1 MIIWLN
7 NAHDEPELSGPA
19 RPVRAAAGA
28 ASPVDAPAE
37 PKAAPKATLK
47 ADATSD
53 VAVDVLQRPLQALQ
67 APESARPAWL
77 GSIAPAQRYSKQ
89 GMALPQRLESAASAA
104 ASAAAGA
111 AITSAESSSMA
122 VAPALLAPTGSESNE
137 LSELERTQVVTAA
150 LSMPYQVAFSTVAE
164 PSVAPA
170 ARSAPLPRRT
180 PGLRPIVLP
189 DAPSWAAP
197 PALAQSVALTRT
209 GTVDDTLG
217 ALLQAP
223 MLALDTVKDKLSE
236 LAQGAASVASLASK
250 ATLGG
255 AKAESDVRGPRIV
268 RAVPVDPVCLEQA
281 LPQQQDKAK
290 ALGLGQ
296 GSRAIVDAQ
305 PVAAEPPRKG
315 LLRGLVRRRRVSKQ
329 AAAQTAAQT
338 VAPTAVQTSAHTDA
352 RTVRALS
359 AASSALSG
367 MMALEQCVPLYDED
381 EAGILPEG
389 ATPRY
394 DVNARPIDQM
404 DEDLTYEQ
412 WIKQQGV
419 PFAALERSNLTRAEL
434 EPASALPT
442 SALPTST
449 GAVEPGTVEPWAAE
463 PVGAASSIV
472 NGGCGATTTPVL
484 QALRWK
490 NELNSKSLE
499 PWGTV
504 PQERLTQRLNSYFL
518 HADHF
523 SESLKRAGRQH
534 QMAAV
539 LGYGIFRQWLQRR
552 RSAQHEIKGMVA
564 PSSESLFYYTALLL
578 IETMIFAMRADG
590 RIEQDEHD
598 SLLEFGGAIFGDK
611 LPEMRGELDR
621 LLTVD
626 IDPEHLAQLVQF
638 PEESIDMYLLSAVIL
653 DGNCMLER
661 SYLEALAACL
671 GIDPTLRRR
680 LDLRAHELVVGQN
693 HGLSAPTRS

>member
-37 PKAAPKATLK
+37 TKAAPKATLK
-47 ADATSD
+47 AEATSD
-53 VAVDVLQRPLQALQ
+53 VAVDVLQRPLKALK

-89 GMALPQRLESAASAA
+89 GVALPQRLESAASAA

-122 VAPALLAPTGSESNE
+122 ATVPALPVPAGSESNE

-150 LSMPYQVAFSTVAE
+150 LSMPYQVTFSTVAE
-164 PSVAPA
+164 PTAAPG

-255 AKAESDVRGPRIV
+255 AKAESDARGPRIV

-315 LLRGLVRRRRVSKQ
+315 LLRGLVRRRRVSKH
-329 AAAQTAAQT
+329 TAG
-338 VAPTAVQTSAHTDA
+338 

-367 MMALEQCVPLYDED
+367 LMALEQCAPLYYED

-389 ATPRY
+389 STPRY

-449 GAVEPGTVEPWAAE
+449 GAVEPRTVEPWAAE

>member
-1 MIIWLN
+1 M
-7 NAHDEPELSGPA
+7 
-19 RPVRAAAGA
+19 AA
-28 ASPVDAPAE
+28 
-37 PKAAPKATLK
+37 T
-47 ADATSD
+47 
-53 VAVDVLQRPLQALQ
+53 
-67 APESARPAWL
+67 
-77 GSIAPAQRYSKQ
+77 
-89 GMALPQRLESAASAA
+89 
-104 ASAAAGA
+104 
-111 AITSAESSSMA
+111 
-122 VAPALLAPTGSESNE
+122 APALPAPAGSEINE

-150 LSMPYQVAFSTVAE
+150 LSMPYQVAFSTAAE
-164 PSVAPA
+164 PTAAPG

-189 DAPSWAAP
+189 DAPSWATP

-236 LAQGAASVASLASK
+236 LAQGAACVASIASK
-250 ATLGG
+250 ASLGG
-255 AKAESDVRGPRIV
+255 AKAESDARGPRIV

-315 LLRGLVRRRRVSKQ
+315 LLRGLVRRRVSKH
-329 AAAQTAAQT
+329 AA
-338 VAPTAVQTSAHTDA
+338 VC
-352 RTVRALS
+352 TVRALS

-367 MMALEQCVPLYDED
+367 LMALEQCAPLYDED
-381 EAGILPEG
+381 EAGILPES

-434 EPASALPT
+434 DPASALPT
-442 SALPTST
+442 SALPTSALPTST
-449 GAVEPGTVEPWAAE
+449 GAAE

-472 NGGCGATTTPVL
+472 NGGCGATATPVL

-534 QMAAV
+534 QMAAL

-578 IETMIFAMRADG
+578 IETMIFAMRDDG

-693 HGLSAPTRS
+693 QGLSVPTRS

>member
-1 MIIWLN
+1 MIIRLN

-19 RPVRAAAGA
+19 RPVRAAAAA
-28 ASPVDAPAE
+28 ASPVDVQSE
-37 PKAAPKATLK
+37 LKAAPKA
-47 ADATSD
+47 DATSAA
-53 VAVDVLQRPLQALQ
+53 AVDVLQRPLQAPK

-77 GSIAPAQRYSKQ
+77 GSIAPAQCYSKQ
-89 GMALPQRLESAASAA
+89 GEALPQRLESAATTAA
-104 ASAAAGA
+104 VA
-111 AITSAESSSMA
+111 AITSAESSSMEA
-122 VAPALLAPTGSESNE
+122 TAPALPAPAGSEINE

-150 LSMPYQVAFSTVAE
+150 LSMPYQVAFSTAAE
-164 PSVAPA
+164 PTAAPG

-189 DAPSWAAP
+189 DAPSWATP

-236 LAQGAASVASLASK
+236 LAQGAACVASIASK
-250 ATLGG
+250 ASLGG
-255 AKAESDVRGPRIV
+255 ATAESDARGLRIV

-315 LLRGLVRRRRVSKQ
+315 LLRGLVRRRVSKH
-329 AAAQTAAQT
+329 AA
-338 VAPTAVQTSAHTDA
+338 VC
-352 RTVRALS
+352 TVRALS

-367 MMALEQCVPLYDED
+367 LMALEQCAPLYDED

-389 ATPRY
+389 MTPRY
-394 DVNARPIDQM
+394 DGNARPIDPM

-419 PFAALERSNLTRAEL
+419 PFAALERSSLTCT
-434 EPASALPT
+434 EPNHDGVLPT
-442 SALPTST
+442 H
-449 GAVEPGTVEPWAAE
+449 TVAAE
-463 PVGAASSIV
+463 PWGAASSMV
-472 NGGCGATTTPVL
+472 NGGCGAATTPVL

-523 SESLKRAGRQH
+523 GESLKRAGRQH

-693 HGLSAPTRS
+693 QGLSAPTRS

>member
-37 PKAAPKATLK
+37 PKATLK

-53 VAVDVLQRPLQALQ
+53 VAVDVLQRPLQAPK

-122 VAPALLAPTGSESNE
+122 VAPAPALPAPTGSESNE

-150 LSMPYQVAFSTVAE
+150 LSMPYQVTFSTVAE

-170 ARSAPLPRRT
+170 ARSVPLPRRT

-255 AKAESDVRGPRIV
+255 AKAESDARGPRIV
-268 RAVPVDPVCLEQA
+268 CAVPVDPVCLEQA

-329 AAAQTAAQT
+329 AAAHTAAQT
-338 VAPTAVQTSAHTDA
+338 GAPTAVQTSAHTAA
-352 RTVRALS
+352 RTVWALS

-367 MMALEQCVPLYDED
+367 LMALEQCVPIYDED
-381 EAGILPEG
+381 KAGILPEG

-434 EPASALPT
+434 DPASALPT

-598 SLLEFGGAIFGDK
+598 SLLEFGGAIFGAK

>member
-53 VAVDVLQRPLQALQ
+53 VAVDVLQRPLQAPK

-89 GMALPQRLESAASAA
+89 GEALPQRLESAASAT

-164 PSVAPA
+164 PTAAPG

-180 PGLRPIVLP
+180 PGLRPIVLS

-255 AKAESDVRGPRIV
+255 VKAESDARGPRIV

-329 AAAQTAAQT
+329 AA
-338 VAPTAVQTSAHTDA
+338 VQTSAHTAA

-367 MMALEQCVPLYDED
+367 MMALEQCAPLYDEY
-381 EAGILPEG
+381 EAGILPES

-419 PFAALERSNLTRAEL
+419 PFAALDRSNLTRAEL

-463 PVGAASSIV
+463 AVGAASSIV

-534 QMAAV
+534 QMAAL

-578 IETMIFAMRADG
+578 IETMIFAMRVDG

-693 HGLSAPTRS
+693 QGLSAPTRS

>member
-1 MIIWLN
+1 MIIRLN

-19 RPVRAAAGA
+19 RPVRAAAVA
-28 ASPVDAPAE
+28 ASPVDSQSE
-37 PKAAPKATLK
+37 LKAAPKA
-47 ADATSD
+47 DATWAA
-53 VAVDVLQRPLQALQ
+53 AVDVLQRPLQAPK

-89 GMALPQRLESAASAA
+89 GEALPQRLESAATTAA
-104 ASAAAGA
+104 VA
-111 AITSAESSSMA
+111 AITSAESSSMEA
-122 VAPALLAPTGSESNE
+122 TAPALPAPAGSESNE

-150 LSMPYQVAFSTVAE
+150 LSMPYQVAFSTAAE
-164 PSVAPA
+164 PTAAPG

-189 DAPSWAAP
+189 DAPSWATP

-255 AKAESDVRGPRIV
+255 AKAESDARGPRIV

-315 LLRGLVRRRRVSKQ
+315 LLRGLVRRRRVSKH
-329 AAAQTAAQT
+329 TA
-338 VAPTAVQTSAHTDA
+338 A

-367 MMALEQCVPLYDED
+367 MMALEQCAPLYDEY
-381 EAGILPEG
+381 EAGILPES

-449 GAVEPGTVEPWAAE
+449 GAAE

-518 HADHF
+518 HADYF

-534 QMAAV
+534 QMAAL

-693 HGLSAPTRS
+693 QGLSAPTRS

>member
-37 PKAAPKATLK
+37 PKATLK

-53 VAVDVLQRPLQALQ
+53 VAVDVLQRPLQAPK
-67 APESARPAWL
+67 APESARRPWL
-77 GSIAPAQRYSKQ
+77 RSIAPPQRYSKQ

-122 VAPALLAPTGSESNE
+122 VAPAPALPAPTGSESNE

-164 PSVAPA
+164 PTAVPG

-255 AKAESDVRGPRIV
+255 AKAESDARGPRIV
-268 RAVPVDPVCLEQA
+268 CAVPVDPVCLEQA

-329 AAAQTAAQT
+329 AAAHTAAQT
-338 VAPTAVQTSAHTDA
+338 GAPTAVQTSAHTAA
-352 RTVRALS
+352 RTVWALS

-367 MMALEQCVPLYDED
+367 LMALEQCVPIYDED
-381 EAGILPEG
+381 KAGILPEG

-434 EPASALPT
+434 DPASALPT

-598 SLLEFGGAIFGDK
+598 SLLEFGGAIFGAK

>member
-53 VAVDVLQRPLQALQ
+53 VAVDVLQRPLQAPK

-89 GMALPQRLESAASAA
+89 GEALPQRLESA

-122 VAPALLAPTGSESNE
+122 ATAPALPVPTGSESNE

-150 LSMPYQVAFSTVAE
+150 LSMPYQVTFSTVAE

-170 ARSAPLPRRT
+170 ARSVPLPRRT

-209 GTVDDTLG
+209 GTVDDILG

-255 AKAESDVRGPRIV
+255 AKAESDARGPRIV
-268 RAVPVDPVCLEQA
+268 CAVPVDPVCLEQA

-329 AAAQTAAQT
+329 AA
-338 VAPTAVQTSAHTDA
+338 VQTSAHTAA

-367 MMALEQCVPLYDED
+367 LMALEQCAPLYDED
-381 EAGILPEG
+381 EAGILPEST
-389 ATPRY
+389 TPRY
-394 DVNARPIDQM
+394 DGNARPIDQM

-434 EPASALPT
+434 ESASALPT
-442 SALPTST
+442 SVLPTST

-680 LDLRAHELVVGQN
+680 LDWRAHVVVVGQTL
-693 HGLSAPTRS
+693 GLSASRR